1 MCSHHNGIKREIN
14 DRKIREKSPN
24 TWKLNNTFPNNP
36 WVNEEVSRE
45 IKKKRYTEPN
55 ANEMQHIKIC
65 GTQPNSAEMEIYSSD
80 A

>member
-1 MCSHHNGIKREIN
+1 MGQRRSLKRN
-14 DRKIREKSPN
+14 
-24 TWKLNNTFPNNP
+24 
-36 WVNEEVSRE
+36 
-45 IKKKRYTEPN
+45 KKKRYTEPN